1 MSLEARVWRH
11 TFRLRAHKWFGE
23 WGFYFGALILTLIVG
38 WSLNLLQ
45 SKSQSAGSLIDSA
58 INQGLRD
65 RVENL
70 SYEERD
76 SYGKQVEDL
85 SDEQKEQLKKLF
97 GQ

>member
-1 MSLEARVWRH
+1 
-11 TFRLRAHKWFGE
+11 
-23 WGFYFGALILTLIVG
+23 
-38 WSLNLLQ
+38 
-45 SKSQSAGSLIDSA
+45 
-58 INQGLRD
+58 GLRD

>member
-1 MSLEARVWRH
+1 MAAYLQDEGAQVVRRMGIL
-11 TFRLRAHKWFGE
+11 FRCSDFDPDRGL
-23 WGFYFGALILTLIVG
+23 V
-38 WSLNLLQ
+38 SLNLLQ
-45 SKSQSAGSLIDSA
+45 SKSQSAGSLIDRA

-70 SYEERD
+70 SSEERD
-76 SYGKQVEDL
+76 SYGKQAEDL